1 MTSQY
6 SKLKRKFI
14 HKELAAGRWFELS
27 FNDQMGNIG
36 SEVGRARKWR
46 GKDEK
51 IFQGAVERA
60 LDLFDL
66 TLEDGRWKGRWHEIA
81 RSREVFVDAVFGGKE
96 YKSSL
101 EDLEKYFMQFA
112 LAARK

>member
-1 MTSQY
+1 M
-6 SKLKRKFI
+6 RNFI
-14 HKELAAGRWFELS
+14 HKDLAEGRWQEFSLFEQL
-27 FNDQMGNIG
+27 GNVG
-36 SEVGRARKWR
+36 SEVGRAAKWQGR
-46 GKDEK
+46 DDK

-66 TLEDGRWKGRWHEIA
+66 TLEDGRWKGRWYEIA
-81 RSREVFVDAVFGGKE
+81 RAREVFVDAVFGGKE

-112 LAARK
+112 FAARNK

>member
-1 MTSQY
+1 M
-6 SKLKRKFI
+6 KNFL
-14 HKELAAGRWFELS
+14 HKEAADGRWFKMSLMEQL
-27 FNDQMGNIG
+27 GNIG
-36 SEVGRARKWR
+36 SEVGRARKWQ

-51 IFQGAVERA
+51 IFHGAVERA

-66 TLEDGRWKGRWHEIA
+66 TLEDDRWKGRWHEIA
-81 RSREVFVDAVFGGKE
+81 RSREVFVDAIFGGKE

-112 LAARK
+112 LAAQNK